1 MYSTNE
7 KPGSGKFFIES
18 AAWDFQSSNFW
29 VEFLCSGIFFE
40 GRVQQRPSPFF
51 TRSAPRHERVRGAK
65 ETSEKPPHSWILEN
79 TLDLFF
85 ES

>member
-65 ETSEKPPHSWILEN
+65 GDKRQAATF
-79 TLDLFF
+79 LDFGEYSRPFL
-85 ES
+85 